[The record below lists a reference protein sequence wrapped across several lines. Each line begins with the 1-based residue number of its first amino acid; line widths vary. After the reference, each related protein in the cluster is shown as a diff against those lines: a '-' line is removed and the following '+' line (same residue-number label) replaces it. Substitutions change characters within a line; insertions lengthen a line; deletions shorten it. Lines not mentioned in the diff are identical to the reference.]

1 MAGEKHSG
9 FEALGDIDMDTND
22 KEIIIRTKATAG
34 APAETPADGAIVIN
48 TNENAIYIRSGGAW
62 VQIT

>member
-1 MAGEKHSG
+1 MAEEHTG
-9 FEALGDIDMDTND
+9 FEATGNIDMTTHS
-22 KEIIIRTKATAG
+22 KELILRVKTTAG